1 MNNLLSDTEIS
12 NLLTEQKQLPR
23 LFRPLGTR
31 KEKRGHYE
39 SEITL
44 TGSDGHTFQIRYRQN
59 TRYPTDFSV
68 ILLYQPERTN
78 IARILR
84 RYNGKSH
91 EHTNKIERNT
101 FYNYHIHTMTERY
114 QREDG
119 CSEDGYAEE
128 TERYSTAEEAIDCL
142 IEDCSVRQLNVNK
155 QLNEFGGA

>member
-1 MNNLLSDTEIS
+1 MSNILNETEIS
-12 NLLTEQKQLPR
+12 KLLDEPKQLPQS
-23 LFRPLGTR
+23 FRPLGTR

-39 SEITL
+39 SEVNL
-44 TGSDGHTFQIRYRQN
+44 TGTEGHTFQIRYRQN
-59 TRYPTDFSV
+59 VIYPTDFSV
-68 ILLYQPERTN
+68 ILLYLPKRTN

-91 EHTNKIERNT
+91 EHTNKIEKIT

-128 TERYSTAEEAIDCL
+128 TDRYSTAEEALDCL
-142 IEDCSVRQLNVNK
+142 IKDCSVRISNVNK
-155 QLNEFGGA
+155 QLTEFKGL